1 LHSKHL
7 VCRPGFLRTVGA
19 PALSKEKKSMDPMY
33 DLNSWS
39 KQRREEALREAQRR
53 SLAKQGIGDRRT
65 PFKLGGVGS
74 ALSSVLGLLR

>member
-1 LHSKHL
+1 
-7 VCRPGFLRTVGA
+7 
-19 PALSKEKKSMDPMY
+19 MY
-33 DLNSWS
+33 DPNSWS

>member
-1 LHSKHL
+1 
-7 VCRPGFLRTVGA
+7 
-19 PALSKEKKSMDPMY
+19 MDPMY

-53 SLAKQGIGDRRT
+53 SLAKQGKGDRTT

-74 ALSSVLGLLR
+74 ALSNILSLFT